1 MTFYK
6 TCKYCK
12 VTYNTNQT
20 LFMVRDRS
28 FCCEDH
34 RDLYME
40 SQMGK
45 IEIDTI
51 HEMHKPKINN
61 GMKKSPSTVSSNSL
75 QDFFEIKEQ
84 IKEQIKEHSN
94 ERCVCVVM

>member
-1 MTFYK
+1 MSLRVHHQIHK

-12 VTYNTNQT
+12 VNYKVNQEV
-20 LFMVRDRS
+20 FMVRDRS

-40 SQMGK
+40 SQCEELQMP
-45 IEIDTI
+45 
-51 HEMHKPKINN
+51 EMTKPKINN

-75 QDFFEIKEQ
+75 QEFSEVREKSSELC
-84 IKEQIKEHSN
+84 K
-94 ERCVCVVM
+94 CVIM